1 MYHPKR
7 CTPVLIVERVEPT
20 RDFFHKR
27 LGWPVLMEV
36 PHGEAIG
43 FAQVELGPV
52 EIMIQT
58 RASVAEDLN
67 VAFESVN
74 LSNTTL
80 YIEIDDVEQV
90 VAVLEGLDV
99 VVPLRK
105 TWYGMHEISVREPG
119 GNIIGFA
126 SKLPTPTA

>member
-7 CTPVLIVERVEPT
+7 CTPVLIVENVEPT

-27 LGWPVLMEV
+27 LGWPVSMEV
-36 PHGEAIG
+36 PHGETIG

-52 EIMIQT
+52 EIMIQS

-67 VAFESVN
+67 VPFESVK
-74 LSNTTL
+74 LSTTSL

-90 VAVLEGLDV
+90 VPAIADLHV

-105 TWYGMHEISVREPG
+105 TWYGMHEISVLEPG
-119 GNIIGFA
+119 GNTIAFA

>member
-7 CTPVLIVERVEPT
+7 CTPVLIVENVEPT

-27 LGWPVLMEV
+27 LGWPVVMEV
-36 PHGEAIG
+36 PHGETIG

-52 EIMIQT
+52 EIMIQS

-67 VAFESVN
+67 VPFESVK
-74 LSNTTL
+74 LSNTSL
-80 YIEIDDVEQV
+80 YIQIDDVEQV
-90 VAVLEGLDV
+90 VPVIADLHV

-105 TWYGMHEISVREPG
+105 TWYGMHEISVIEPG
-119 GNIIGFA
+119 GNTIGFA

>member
-36 PHGEAIG
+36 PHGETIG

-80 YIEIDDVEQV
+80 YIEIDDVEQIV
-90 VAVLEGLDV
+90 SALEGLDV

-119 GNIIGFA
+119 GNTIGFA

>member
-1 MYHPKR
+1 MYHPER
-7 CTPVLIVERVEPT
+7 CTPVLIVDRVEPT

-36 PHGEAIG
+36 PHGETIG

-52 EIMIQT
+52 AIMIQP

-67 VAFESVN
+67 LPFESVN

-90 VAVLEGLDV
+90 VSALEGLDV

>member
-36 PHGEAIG
+36 PHGETVG
-43 FAQVELGPV
+43 FAQIELGPV
-52 EIMIQT
+52 EIMIQS
-58 RASVAEDLN
+58 RASVAEDTN
-67 VAFESVN
+67 VALESVK
-74 LSNTTL
+74 LSHTSL
-80 YIEIDDVEQV
+80 YIEIDDIEAV
-90 VAVLEGLDV
+90 VPVIADLDV

-105 TWYGMHEISVREPG
+105 TWYGMHEMSVREPG

>member
-36 PHGEAIG
+36 PHGETIG

-67 VAFESVN
+67 VAPESVK

-90 VAVLEGLDV
+90 VSVLEGLDV

>member
-7 CTPVLIVERVEPT
+7 CTPVLIVDRVEPT
-20 RDFFHKR
+20 RDFFHER

-36 PHGEAIG
+36 PHGETIG

-67 VAFESVN
+67 LPFESVN

-90 VAVLEGLDV
+90 VSVLEGLDV

-119 GNIIGFA
+119 GNTIGFA

>member
-1 MYHPKR
+1 MYHPER
-7 CTPVLIVERVEPT
+7 CTPVLIVDRVEPT

-36 PHGEAIG
+36 PHGETIG

-52 EIMIQT
+52 AIMIQT

-67 VAFESVN
+67 LPFESVN

-90 VAVLEGLDV
+90 VSALEGLDV

>member
-7 CTPVLIVERVEPT
+7 CTPVLIVDRVEPT

-36 PHGEAIG
+36 PHGETIG

-58 RASVAEDLN
+58 RASVAEDVN
-67 VAFESVN
+67 V
-74 LSNTTL
+74 SNTTL

-90 VAVLEGLDV
+90 VSALEGLEV

-119 GNIIGFA
+119 GNTIGFA

>member
-7 CTPVLIVERVEPT
+7 CTPVLVVDRVEPT

-36 PHGEAIG
+36 PHGESVG

-58 RASVAEDLN
+58 RASVAEDLS
-67 VAFESVN
+67 VPLESVK

-90 VAVLEGLDV
+90 VPVLEGLDV

-119 GNIIGFA
+119 GNVIGFA